1 MKPNKKNVSN
11 LRKLMKLRKNN
22 KKLVMIIQVNIIF
35 FFLFVINQQRKKY
48 SYFYS
53 NFSTKTL
60 GKIIE
65 QNAKIIRQND
75 IINTKLDE
83 IISNQK
89 TTKERVENINI
100 DTELVKVRS

>member
-11 LRKLMKLRKNN
+11 LRKLMKLRKND

-35 FFLFVINQQRKKY
+35 FFLFVINQRKKY

-60 GKIIE
+60 GKIVE

-83 IISNQK
+83 IISNQEA
-89 TTKERVENINI
+89 TKERVENINI
-100 DTELVKVRS
+100 DMELMKVRS